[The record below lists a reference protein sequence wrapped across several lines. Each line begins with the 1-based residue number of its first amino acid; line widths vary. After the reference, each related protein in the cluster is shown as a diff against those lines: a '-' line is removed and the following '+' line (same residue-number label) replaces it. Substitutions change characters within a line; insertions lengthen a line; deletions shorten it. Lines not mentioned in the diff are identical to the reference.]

1 MASHITLGIAAWM
14 PETPQ
19 DIFLFTPCAKMHYTQ
34 ILPPLPPP
42 PLPLLFSGLGR
53 GARGAVSQYVV
64 AVVVMAEAAVVVVV
78 ASSSPE
84 FLQVPHCVVLRR
96 GVLRTSCLSQGRM
109 SIIDSCGQFGFFLF
123 FSSSFLSFFFIFYY
137 FELKPIQVVDMAHP
151 PSSSSFLL
159 L

>member
-1 MASHITLGIAAWM
+1 
-14 PETPQ
+14 
-19 DIFLFTPCAKMHYTQ
+19 MHYTQ
-34 ILPPLPPP
+34 ILLPPP
-42 PLPLLFSGLGR
+42 PLPPPLLFSGLGR

-64 AVVVMAEAAVVVVV
+64 VVVAMAAAAVVVVVV

-123 FSSSFLSFFFIFYY
+123 F
-137 FELKPIQVVDMAHP
+137 
-151 PSSSSFLL
+151 
-159 L
+159 

>member
-1 MASHITLGIAAWM
+1 
-14 PETPQ
+14 
-19 DIFLFTPCAKMHYTQ
+19 MHYTQ
-34 ILPPLPPP
+34 ILLPPP
-42 PLPLLFSGLGR
+42 PPLLFSGLGR

-64 AVVVMAEAAVVVVV
+64 AVVVVMAAAAVVVVVV

-123 FSSSFLSFFFIFYY
+123 F
-137 FELKPIQVVDMAHP
+137 
-151 PSSSSFLL
+151 
-159 L
+159 

>member
-1 MASHITLGIAAWM
+1 M

-19 DIFLFTPCAKMHYTQ
+19 TSSCSLHHFQCAKIHYTQ
-34 ILPPLPPP
+34 ILPPPPP
-42 PLPLLFSGLGR
+42 PLLFSGLGR

-64 AVVVMAEAAVVVVV
+64 AVVVMAAAAVVVVVV

-123 FSSSFLSFFFIFYY
+123 FWNSFLSLFILFCY
-137 FELKPIQVVDMAHP
+137 FELKPI
-151 PSSSSFLL
+151 PSG
-159 L
+159 

>member
-1 MASHITLGIAAWM
+1 M

-19 DIFLFTPCAKMHYTQ
+19 TSCSLHRSHCAKMHYTQ
-34 ILPPLPPP
+34 ILLPLPP
-42 PLPLLFSGLGR
+42 PLLFSGLGR

-64 AVVVMAEAAVVVVV
+64 AVVVVMAAAAVVVVVV

-96 GVLRTSCLSQGRM
+96 GVLRTSCLSHGRM

-123 FSSSFLSFFFIFYY
+123 FLNSFLSFFYFFFIT
-137 FELKPIQVVDMAHP
+137 LSSNPSQVVDMAHP

>member
-1 MASHITLGIAAWM
+1 M

-19 DIFLFTPCAKMHYTQ
+19 TSSCSLHHFQCAKIHYTQ
-34 ILPPLPPP
+34 ILLLPPP
-42 PLPLLFSGLGR
+42 PPLLFSGLGR

-64 AVVVMAEAAVVVVV
+64 AVVVMAAAAVVVVVV

-109 SIIDSCGQFGFFLF
+109 SIIDSCGQFGLFLF
-123 FSSSFLSFFFIFYY
+123 FSNYFSSFFLSFIT
-137 FELKPIQVVDMAHP
+137 LGSNPSQVVDMVHP

>member
-1 MASHITLGIAAWM
+1 M

-19 DIFLFTPCAKMHYTQ
+19 TSSCSLHHFQCAKMHYTQ
-34 ILPPLPPP
+34 ILLPPP
-42 PLPLLFSGLGR
+42 PPLLFSGLGR

-64 AVVVMAEAAVVVVV
+64 AVVVVMAAAAVVVVVV

-109 SIIDSCGQFGFFLF
+109 SIIDSCGQFGFF
-123 FSSSFLSFFFIFYY
+123 FFFVILFYLCL
-137 FELKPIQVVDMAHP
+137 FSFITLSSNPSQVVDMAHP

-159 L
+159 LRMTCNLT

>member
-1 MASHITLGIAAWM
+1 
-14 PETPQ
+14 
-19 DIFLFTPCAKMHYTQ
+19 MHYTQ
-34 ILPPLPPP
+34 ILLPPP
-42 PLPLLFSGLGR
+42 PPLLFSGLGR

-64 AVVVMAEAAVVVVV
+64 AVVVVMAAAAVVVVVV

-123 FSSSFLSFFFIFYY
+123 LNSFLSLFIFFYY
-137 FELKPIQVVDMAHP
+137 FELKPI
-151 PSSSSFLL
+151 PSG
-159 L
+159 

>member
-1 MASHITLGIAAWM
+1 M
-14 PETPQ
+14 PETPRTSCSLHHFQ
-19 DIFLFTPCAKMHYTQ
+19 CAKMHYTQ
-34 ILPPLPPP
+34 ILPPP
-42 PLPLLFSGLGR
+42 PLPPLLLFSGLGR

-64 AVVVMAEAAVVVVV
+64 AVVAMAAAAVVVVVV

-109 SIIDSCGQFGFFLF
+109 SIIDSWGQFGFFLF
-123 FSSSFLSFFFIFYY
+123 FEFFFIF
-137 FELKPIQVVDMAHP
+137 FLSLITLSSNPSQVVDMVHP

>member
-1 MASHITLGIAAWM
+1 
-14 PETPQ
+14 
-19 DIFLFTPCAKMHYTQ
+19 MHYTQ
-34 ILPPLPPP
+34 ILPPPPLPP
-42 PLPLLFSGLGR
+42 PLLFSGLGR

-64 AVVVMAEAAVVVVV
+64 AVVVMAAAAVVVVVVVV

-123 FSSSFLSFFFIFYY
+123 F
-137 FELKPIQVVDMAHP
+137 
-151 PSSSSFLL
+151 
-159 L
+159 

>member
-1 MASHITLGIAAWM
+1 M

-19 DIFLFTPCAKMHYTQ
+19 TSSCSLHHFQCAKIHYTQ

-64 AVVVMAEAAVVVVV
+64 AVVVMAAAAVVVVVV

-84 FLQVPHCVVLRR
+84 FLQVPHCVVLRI

-109 SIIDSCGQFGFFLF
+109 SIIDSCGQFGFLLFFEFLF
-123 FSSSFLSFFFIFYY
+123 IFFYFI
-137 FELKPIQVVDMAHP
+137 
-151 PSSSSFLL
+151 LL